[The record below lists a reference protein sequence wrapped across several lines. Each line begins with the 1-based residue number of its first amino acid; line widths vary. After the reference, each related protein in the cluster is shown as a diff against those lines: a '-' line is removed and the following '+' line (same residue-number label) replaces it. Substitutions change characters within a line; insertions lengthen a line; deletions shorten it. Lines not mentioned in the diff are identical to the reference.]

1 MERIKKEQEE
11 DNEAI
16 RKYSKYLGKFLYK
29 KIGFWVWDS
38 MGLSIEE
45 QEMRRKEEVDKK
57 NQLMQARLDK
67 MKEQVF
73 DKQENKEK
81 EEELK
86 LLKAVLKRE
95 EREKIIEK

>member
-1 MERIKKEQEE
+1 
-11 DNEAI
+11 
-16 RKYSKYLGKFLYK
+16 
-29 KIGFWVWDS
+29 

>member
-1 MERIKKEQEE
+1 M
-11 DNEAI
+11 D
-16 RKYSKYLGKFLYK
+16 
-29 KIGFWVWDS
+29 
-38 MGLSIEE
+38 LSIEE